1 MNKIIVG
8 DKVKCYVEVGGALVE
23 MHTGIVTELQ
33 DGYYIVDRMSL
44 HGGASWLCKERF
56 VSKIERSPN
65 GRQKL

>member
-1 MNKIIVG
+1 MNNINVG
-8 DKVKCYVEVGGALVE
+8 DRVKCYVEVGRELVE

-44 HGGASWLCKERF
+44 HGGAPWLCKERF

-65 GRQKL
+65 GHQKL